1 MIDRIKIVTITDT
14 NATVASAGLGGITP
28 SGIVPRGLEIKDMTF
43 VGSLVANV
51 SAITGLPHG
60 FGVGWVFNE
69 DLEDDDPR
77 TPADTSEGDFFFVL
91 ETIGTTTTVTS
102 TISTVKALTSTGFTP
117 VSASLN
123 LPTSIPG

>member
-14 NATVASAGLGGITP
+14 NATVAGLGGITP

-102 TISTVKALTSTGFTP
+102 TISTAKALTSTGFTP